1 MMRYAVI
8 DEEGRILRRFEKHSL
23 ALRFARSFNR
33 DRHPHAMEYLVIRD
47 VWPKASKEPKRPPGK
62 TWRPKPR

>member
-8 DEEGRILRRFEKHSL
+8 DEEGRIIRRFKHHSL

-33 DRHPHAMEYLVIRD
+33 DRHPHTMEYLVIGD
-47 VWPKASKEPKRPPGK
+47 VEEKEPKRPPGK
-62 TWRPKPR
+62 AWRPKPR